1 MIIFD
6 VLQPR
11 LYNLNE
17 EEEEEEEE
25 DVEDADEATRDE
37 IIDQLEILIEW
48 ERRRQIHY
56 SYTWCTRHYYFTL
69 FITHTFN
76 T

>member
-1 MIIFD
+1 MKK
-6 VLQPR
+6 R
-11 LYNLNE
+11 R
-17 EEEEEEEE
+17 EEEE

-37 IIDQLEILIEW
+37 MIDQLEILIEW

-69 FITHTFN
+69 FITHIQYISPINSQHTRE
-76 T
+76 TKI